1 MTSLFIFV
9 VHSIIEIFFNQ
20 IWTNTREAQI
30 TINTEQIIKFQSAN
44 NMPECSGLR
53 YRTTVRI
60 QFHGL
65 TLYKLYKLYKYYK
78 LKVRA
83 QSIW

>member
-44 NMPECSGLR
+44 NMPESVLVCVTGQQYVQYVYSSMVWH
-53 YRTTVRI
+53 YTN
-60 QFHGL
+60 
-65 TLYKLYKLYKYYK
+65 YK
-78 LKVRA
+78 LKVHA